1 MLYCDVCATHSSQ
14 DADLMSEPLKS
25 SCKRRS
31 GWSNRTASDETVEE
45 ERRGMLGRQVGDEFA
60 SNDTFQRLI
69 PGMNPTKGLR
79 RTFDITQRRIKF
91 QAVHIVEAVYPC
103 DL

>member
-1 MLYCDVCATHSSQ
+1 
-14 DADLMSEPLKS
+14 MSEPLKI

-45 ERRGMLGRQVGDEFA
+45 ERRGMLGSQVGDESA
-60 SNDTFQRLI
+60 SSKSFRCLI

-79 RTFDITQRRIKF
+79 STFDVTQSRIEF
-91 QAVHIVEAVYPC
+91 QAVHTVEAVYPC
-103 DL
+103 DM